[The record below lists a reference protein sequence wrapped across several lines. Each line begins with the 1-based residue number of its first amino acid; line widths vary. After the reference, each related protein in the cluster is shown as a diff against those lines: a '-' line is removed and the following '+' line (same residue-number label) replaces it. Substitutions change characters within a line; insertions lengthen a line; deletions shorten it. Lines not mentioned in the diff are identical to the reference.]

1 MDKSYEVI
9 PAGLFKQKCLA
20 IIDTV
25 DRTHKPVIISKR
37 GKPVARLLPLESE
50 REIEERI
57 LTSLRSG
64 EGSMLVDDETFLQPT
79 SDIAGWTE
87 S

>member
-1 MDKSYEVI
+1 MDKSCEVI
-9 PAGLFKQKCLA
+9 PAGLFKQKCLE

-25 DRTHKPVIISKR
+25 ARTHKPVIISKR

-50 REIEERI
+50 PEIEERI

-64 EGSMLVDDETFLQPT
+64 EGGMLVDEETFLQPT